1 MSKEPWTERI
11 RDYAEITDI
20 GPILRRYFVIGA
32 FDGALTI
39 LGIILGAFVAGA
51 SDEHRSLVLAMSFS
65 AAIALAISSTVGAY
79 EAERIEKKITQISM
93 ERAML
98 SEMSEMHKDAFQFAA
113 LASASIHGVAPLVAG
128 LLPVVPFLF
137 LPFADAALWSIIIT
151 LAGLFVMGA
160 YMGRMAKEHLIMS
173 GMRLVVAGLAT
184 AVILWLI
191 GGRP

>member
-1 MSKEPWTERI
+1 MPTQPLRARI
-11 RDYAEITDI
+11 RDYSEITNV

-51 SDEHRSLVLAMSFS
+51 SEHEKSLILAMSFS

-79 EAERIEKKITQISM
+79 EAERIEKKIAQMSM

-113 LASASIHGVAPLVAG
+113 IASAVVHGIAPLVAG
-128 LLPVVPFLF
+128 LVPVVPFLL
-137 LPFADAALWSIIIT
+137 LPFADAALWSVAIT
-151 LAGLFVMGA
+151 LAGLFVMGV
-160 YMGRMAKEHLIMS
+160 YMGRLAKEHVFVS

-184 AVILWLI
+184 AIILWLI
-191 GGRP
+191 GGHP